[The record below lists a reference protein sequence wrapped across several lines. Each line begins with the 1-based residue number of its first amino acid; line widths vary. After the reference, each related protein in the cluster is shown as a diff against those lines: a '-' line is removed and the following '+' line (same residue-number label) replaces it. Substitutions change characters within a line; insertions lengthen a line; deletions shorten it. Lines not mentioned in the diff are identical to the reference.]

1 MAAVWMF
8 IVAKQTEIIFE
19 NHQYH
24 PPYFKSIFHAK
35 SLKLKLK
42 VIWSQLKK
50 VSPAMVIFFL
60 AFVDMAALM
69 SFLGADLLV
78 NLHEEKK

>member
-1 MAAVWMF
+1 MLQNKRKLSEKTISTTSV
-8 IVAKQTEIIFE
+8 
-19 NHQYH
+19 
-24 PPYFKSIFHAK
+24 PYFKSIFQAK

-60 AFVDMAALM
+60 AFVDKAALM

-78 NLHEEKK
+78 YLHEEKK